1 MKKVLLL
8 VALAIMGIT
17 SRSYAQDGLNE
28 IRFENWT
35 DKDWLDND
43 YIREL
48 RSYIDACHRGDI
60 EDETLLEFKDI
71 LQSKFIIG
79 LIEPAL
85 FGGVFIH
92 FSFVDEPR
100 KVFFTNVY
108 SYVDEDTREVCG
120 YDVRYIGLDEEE
132 VDFTT
137 EDYYAISKEYPL
149 LKLW

>member
-8 VALAIMGIT
+8 TALAIMGIT
-17 SRSYAQDGLNE
+17 SRSYAQEGLNE

-35 DKDWLDND
+35 EKEWLDND

-48 RSYIDACHRGDI
+48 RAYIDDCYNGKI
-60 EDETLLEFKDI
+60 EDETLNEFHDV

-85 FGGVFIH
+85 FGGVFIY

-100 KVFFTNVY
+100 KVFQTHIY
-108 SYVDEDTREVCG
+108 SFVDSDARKVCG
-120 YDVRYIGLDEEE
+120 YEVRYVALDDEE

-137 EDYYAISKEYPL
+137 EEYYALSEKYPL